1 MSNNINYLIELP
13 KFFNYI
19 SSIESRNSRR
29 HVELFIFTSEY
40 DDCRYNLS
48 NDIMKEFI
56 EILQNFIKNTLQENG
71 NVKYHDFYDLNFEKD
86 SIRYISTTEVPNLNE
101 IIDPIYHHESV
112 PTCKDIKEMNKNKNK
127 ILAYAIDIQDNEY
140 GKIIYFKKK
149 EQVKVLK
156 HKAILTQGVLNK
168 IVEDVLEF
176 DEKVDFIFVEKLNSI
191 IIFNEENFEIIFR
204 FRNFYLKNSSESLN
218 KLDGTYVSI
227 NQNILIEIEKLNIP
241 LLKNIVKLEK
251 NHKFEQIKNNQITID
266 YFKDQQKIIQK
277 QIPNTDKLK
286 FDIKDNK
293 ITINEKKELKGFI
306 DACNDTY
313 LRSLARKNLNAE
325 PDLYEAPEKNLLK

>member
-56 EILQNFIKNTLQENG
+56 EILQNFIKNTLQKNG
-71 NVKYHDFYDLNFEKD
+71 NVKYYDFYDLNFEKD

-127 ILAYAIDIQDNEY
+127 ILA
-140 GKIIYFKKK
+140 
-149 EQVKVLK
+149 
-156 HKAILTQGVLNK
+156 
-168 IVEDVLEF
+168 
-176 DEKVDFIFVEKLNSI
+176 
-191 IIFNEENFEIIFR
+191 
-204 FRNFYLKNSSESLN
+204 
-218 KLDGTYVSI
+218 
-227 NQNILIEIEKLNIP
+227 
-241 LLKNIVKLEK
+241 
-251 NHKFEQIKNNQITID
+251 
-266 YFKDQQKIIQK
+266 
-277 QIPNTDKLK
+277 
-286 FDIKDNK
+286 
-293 ITINEKKELKGFI
+293 
-306 DACNDTY
+306 
-313 LRSLARKNLNAE
+313 
-325 PDLYEAPEKNLLK
+325 